1 VFKPKRA
8 SRFGVEAYNI
18 VKIMNKVVT
27 DSVDERQVDSR
38 ADMAVFERK
47 LKEYKA
53 AIDAD
58 IAGYCKQVQK
68 RTLQDFGANSRVAV
82 DAYTAI
88 LGRGGKRIRGA
99 LTMLG
104 YEMSGGRDRAMIL
117 QAARAIEMIHAYILI
132 IDDINDRSLV
142 RRGGSSAHMILAD
155 YHRAHNLSDESQ
167 HFGESIAMN
176 AALIGSHAAQML
188 IANLDG
194 DPQLK
199 LNALS
204 VLNRSMVVTAHGQFN
219 DMFNEVSAD
228 VSQRDVDRVL
238 EWKTAHY
245 TFLNP
250 LHFGMILAGA
260 DCHATDAITTYAMR
274 AGRAF
279 QISDDIVGTFGQE
292 FESGK
297 SPLDDIREGKRTLLS
312 VYALEHTTNGN
323 KNFLIQMLGNH
334 KLTQAEFAR
343 CKDILVES
351 GALDYAKSA
360 AAKHVEVAVKSL
372 KSQQNMWSPEGVQ
385 FLSGLAEYLLVR
397 HS

>member
-1 VFKPKRA
+1 MNKIADPKRLDA
-8 SRFGVEAYNI
+8 TTFQ
-18 VKIMNKVVT
+18 T
-27 DSVDERQVDSR
+27 
-38 ADMAVFERK
+38 K
-47 LKEYKA
+47 LKVYKD

-58 IAGYCKQVQK
+58 IASYVKQIEK
-68 RTLQDFGANSRVAV
+68 STLQNFGANSRTAV
-82 DAYTAI
+82 GTYTAI
-88 LGRGGKRIRGA
+88 LSRGGKRIRGA

-104 YEMSGGRDRAMIL
+104 YEMSGGKNNAMIL

-132 IDDINDRSLV
+132 TDDINDRSLV
-142 RRGGSSAHMILAD
+142 RRGGPAAHVILAD
-155 YHRAHNLSDESQ
+155 YHRLHNLSDDSQ

-176 AALIGSHAAQML
+176 AALVGNHAAQML
-188 IANLDG
+188 IANLDA

-204 VLNRSMVVTAHGQFN
+204 VLNRSMVITAHGQFN
-219 DMFNEVSAD
+219 DMFNEVSAQ

-260 DCHATDAITTYAMR
+260 DCHATDAITDYAMH

-334 KLTQAEFAR
+334 SLTQAEFLR

-351 GALDYAKSA
+351 GALDYARN
-360 AAKHVEVAVKSL
+360 AAKKHINYAVRSL
-372 KSQQNMWSPEGVQ
+372 EREHERWSAEGIQ
-385 FLSGLAEYLLVR
+385 FLSGLATYLLAR
-397 HS
+397 TA